1 MSFDFTIPSEHR
13 DFVEWHR
20 GRRHYAVWALDLDLP
35 EINSVVEGSQCAL
48 QDLLLPGYR
57 RQAHVTLGLC
67 GFPCTESRAADDYS
81 LAVWREQLE
90 RLGGA
95 NIASF
100 SFEIGLPHSFASA
113 PYLTVRDNDG
123 SLAALRRCF
132 HPQTA
137 LAGDDYVP
145 HLTLGLYRSAW
156 PAAKVWQRLAQLDVK
171 PQELELSSVHLMFY
185 ESRVIGGPLSSAGY
199 FDLGAR
205 RWRSESGAA
214 QCSLGDWM
222 LASAGGK

>member
-81 LAVWREQLE
+81 LAAWREQLE
-90 RLGGA
+90 RLGGTS
-95 NIASF
+95 IASF
-100 SFEIGLPHSFASA
+100 SLEISAPHSFASA
-113 PYLTVRDNDG
+113 PYLTVRDTDG
-123 SLAALRRCF
+123 GLAALRRCL

-137 LAGDDYVP
+137 LADDDYVP

-171 PQELELSSVHLMFY
+171 PRELELSRVHLMFY

-205 RWRSESGAA
+205 HWQSEPGMAPWA
-214 QCSLGDWM
+214 PGDWM